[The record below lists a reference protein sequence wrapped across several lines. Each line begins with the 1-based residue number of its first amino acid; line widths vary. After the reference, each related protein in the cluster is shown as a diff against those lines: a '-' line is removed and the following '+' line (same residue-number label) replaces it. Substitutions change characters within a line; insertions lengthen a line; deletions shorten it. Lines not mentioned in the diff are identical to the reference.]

1 MGHECT
7 RILEFDAAHRLQ
19 NHAGKCQH
27 LHGHRYKV
35 EITCACHLDAV
46 GMVIDFGVV
55 KKLVGGWI
63 DENLDHNTIY
73 EKSDAMMQHLHDQQR
88 GMCEELRIPHKPWHS
103 MNSAPTCENLAKYLF
118 DQARRL
124 LEGAGGPNAWL
135 VVSRVRL
142 WETPNCYADWCGS

>member
-35 EITCACHLDAV
+35 EITCRAQVLDPV
-46 GMVIDFGVV
+46 GMVVDFGCI
-55 KKLVGGWI
+55 KGIVGGWI
-63 DENLDHNTIY
+63 DAHLDHNTIY
-73 EKSDAMMQHLHDQQR
+73 EAGDQLMNGMDIAWGTRCRTLNLPRKS
-88 GMCEELRIPHKPWHS
+88 WHEVDF
-103 MNSAPTCENLAKYLF
+103 APTCENLAKYLF
-118 DQARRL
+118 EQASRL
-124 LEGAGGPNAWL
+124 LNTNPDPLL